1 MADKYIKLSDL
12 KKKLNYIY
20 RACGISKQMRKTVNV
35 TIGRIPYVVKG
46 ELETA
51 LETYDTDSDAEPVRH
66 GHIVKKKRVIG
77 KVELH
82 KCPECSHIWQKDKR
96 CKIDE
101 WLCSECGKVLAHN
114 YTSFCPNCGAKMD
127 EM

>member
-20 RACGISKQMRKTVNV
+20 RAYGTSKQMRETINV

-66 GHIVKKKRVIG
+66 GRWIDSGINGTVSCSLCKFTDFFAKQNRVMLF
-77 KVELH
+77 KY
-82 KCPECSHIWQKDKR
+82 CP
-96 CKIDE
+96 
-101 WLCSECGKVLAHN
+101 G
-114 YTSFCPNCGAKMD
+114 CGAKM
-127 EM
+127 EGREQ